1 MASPDFREYVDLTI
15 NDLQP
20 AEIYE
25 LARDYALVSL
35 PEFDPR
41 PGSIEDA
48 LLEAVSYVAG
58 LVTGTVNRLPNGL
71 MEGILRLMGFIRE
84 EATFASG
91 SVIFT
96 AIDSTGL
103 TIPAGTQISYTEE
116 TAEGDVTHIFE
127 TTELVVIAEGNT
139 DSTPVQI
146 AALEAGEKPMITDG
160 SAMTILTPIS
170 RLFEATFDG
179 SLTQGADSESDE
191 SFFNRATTYLASLS
205 RSLATAEQVTN
216 YVVSTYPDA
225 FRVNAYDLTQLPKFV
240 ADEVVFASTTVGAS
254 FNIEEVIPVEK
265 YKVINYTN
273 EDAQVEQTPLIGTPF
288 YDTETLYTT
297 VRVMDTSV
305 PDYDGIWPM
314 VGAIDDTG
322 AVFSYSLQYDYGS
335 GTATTP
341 ISYPTQRP
349 TVEFLNQVEF
359 SADDALGSIT
369 VFVSGIT
376 GASVSAEDKAIIA
389 DDIRS
394 KSIAGLNVYVTDVIV
409 APISVS
415 VSIKILDGY
424 SALEV
429 RNAVDEYLTSYLSPA
444 QYPFTNIIRQNA
456 LISQIAQIQ
465 GVDYVDSIELTSDNT
480 DIAYESSGD
489 IIFRFKG
496 TLPSASVT
504 VSSV

>member
-1 MASPDFREYVDLTI
+1 
-15 NDLQP
+15 
-20 AEIYE
+20 
-25 LARDYALVSL
+25 
-35 PEFDPR
+35 
-41 PGSIEDA
+41 
-48 LLEAVSYVAG
+48 
-58 LVTGTVNRLPNGL
+58 
-71 MEGILRLMGFIRE
+71 
-84 EATFASG
+84 
-91 SVIFT
+91 
-96 AIDSTGL
+96 
-103 TIPAGTQISYTEE
+103 
-116 TAEGDVTHIFE
+116 
-127 TTELVVIAEGNT
+127 
-139 DSTPVQI
+139 
-146 AALEAGEKPMITDG
+146 MITDG

-191 SFFNRATTYLASLS
+191 SFINRATTYLSSLS

-297 VRVMDTSV
+297 IRVMDTSV

-496 TLPSASVT
+496 TLPSASAT
-504 VSSV
+504 ISSV